1 MRRRKMADV
10 LSVIQ
15 DVLNQDKQQKKE
27 QAKIMREVQK
37 KLKEKEAEELPEK
50 TGDKEEYTAF
60 VNKTLKQ
67 FGVKS
72 PAELKGDERKRF
84 YDALD
89 AGWEAD
95 DEKPEPE
102 DEETELGDRV
112 KARMKAEQEEED
124 DIGELPD
131 NEDED
136 PVGDNTNPDKEDE
149 VEEDDDD
156 DDEPSEEQID
166 KIADLVVQ
174 KLKDKAD
181 EEEAEE
187 EEPDATEAEAGK
199 TEKVDTKPKM
209 EDTLHLNPHRK
220 SVWAEALQ
228 QVHENT
234 LAEALNHPGAPEF
247 GRQLIEYAKQSG
259 GIDAKD
265 FMRIGKD
272 AMEGTLPHP
281 KALQKMDTDPRD
293 HIYDIMAKN
302 FGWKMVE
309 KNYGIR
315 FHNKRDYVEEVQ
327 LGEHNGAKPHKHPHD
342 DEEEVK
348 EDWIDDEARK
358 VERKWKRMSKQEKT
372 KWRDKIDDLAAKHK
386 MSDAELEDILDD
398 YGLHEDLDQSADVDT
413 DDGIIS
419 RKGSSKPPMN
429 DSGAEETEDRRA
441 KSKPDA
447 TTKAGKPA
455 GSKGPIGKSQP
466 DAHIDSAEKG
476 VKKGV
481 NEDLDQGK
489 VTPGAFDDSGDD
501 ENDGVGVI
509 TKKSN
514 PKPPVNDS
522 GAESTEDRRAKSK
535 PEAPTKSGK
544 SAKPGKGG
552 DLDKGTITRIEG
564 DSQNKHDDNTPY
576 AGPVKAVGKA
586 TAAKAVDPDYGKGE
600 KGHSGR
606 VTTVKE
612 KLENWGIN
620 TTSQTVVNLE
630 DSKKESIGVTRARK
644 HYQKEND

>member
-1 MRRRKMADV
+1 MNPKSLMRRRKMADV

-15 DVLNQDKQQKKE
+15 DVLNQDKQQKRE
-27 QAKIMREVQK
+27 HAKIMREVQK

-72 PAELKGDERKRF
+72 PAELKGDEKKRF

-102 DEETELGDRV
+102 DEKKEELGDRV
-112 KARMKAEQEEED
+112 KARMKAEQEEEE
-124 DIGELPD
+124 GEAED
-131 NEDED
+131 EDED
-136 PVGDNTNPDKEDE
+136 PVGDPDKDE
-149 VEEDDDD
+149 AEEENDDDDDD

-228 QVHENT
+228 KVHEYT

-247 GRQLIEYAKQSG
+247 GRQLIEYAIQSG

-272 AMEGTLPHP
+272 AMEGNFPHP
-281 KALQKMDTDPRD
+281 KALQKMDTDPRA

-315 FHNKRDYVEEVQ
+315 FNNKRDYVEEVQ
-327 LGEHNGAKPHKHPHD
+327 LGEHCGVCGEGGEQGIQK
-342 DEEEVK
+342 EE
-348 EDWIDDEARK
+348 WIDDEARK
-358 VERKWKRMSKQEKT
+358 VERKWKRMSKQEKAR
-372 KWRDKIDDLAAKHK
+372 WRDKIDDLAAKHK

-398 YGLHEDLDQSADVDT
+398 YGLHEDLNQSADVDT

-429 DSGAEETEDRRA
+429 DYGAEETEDRRA
-441 KSKPDA
+441 KSKPEA
-447 TTKAGKPA
+447 TTKAGIPA

-481 NEDLDQGK
+481 NENLDQSASVDKKPELDDGIIKRTGK
-489 VTPGAFDDSGDD
+489 
-501 ENDGVGVI
+501 
-509 TKKSN
+509 
-514 PKPPVNDS
+514 PKAPVNAS
-522 GAESTEDRRAKSK
+522 GAESTEDRRVKSK

-600 KGHSGR
+600 KGHSGK

-620 TTSQTVVNLE
+620 TTSQTIVNLE

-644 HYQKEND
+644 HYQKETEQSL

>member
-10 LSVIQ
+10 LNVIA
-15 DVLNQDKQQKKE
+15 DVLKQDQQQKRE
-27 QAKIMREVQK
+27 HAKMMREVQK
-37 KLKEKEAEELPEK
+37 KLKEKDSEEVAEEE
-50 TGDKEEYTAF
+50 GDKEDYMKFFAG
-60 VNKTLKQ
+60 KLKKY
-67 FGVKS
+67 GVKS
-72 PAELKGDERKRF
+72 PSEL
-84 YDALD
+84 
-89 AGWEAD
+89 D
-95 DEKPEPE
+95 DEQKKKFFNEIE
-102 DEETELGDRV
+102 KDWKHDSSEEVEVEKEEEELGDRV

-131 NEDED
+131 NEDEA
-136 PVGDNTNPDKEDE
+136 PVGDNTNPD
-149 VEEDDDD
+149 EEDDDD

-228 QVHENT
+228 QVHDNT

-247 GRQLIEYAKQSG
+247 GRQLIEYAKQCG

-315 FHNKRDYVEEVQ
+315 FNNKRDYVEEVQ
-327 LGEHNGAKPHKHPHD
+327 LGEHNGAKPHKHPH

-398 YGLHEDLDQSADVDT
+398 YGLHEDLNQSADVDT

-481 NEDLDQGK
+481 NEDLNQGK